1 MIGFPAMNRAER
13 RSKSRVKLDP
23 LAIMWFSNA
32 PWAGTGYGTQTAQ
45 AIRHFMADGHKV
57 AVSANYGLQ
66 AMQTIWEDIPIYPMG
81 YEPYSNDVQSS
92 NFKNWQRL
100 NPDRKSLFIT
110 LFDAWVLKGNFWDQ
124 QETAIWTM
132 VDHVPVPP
140 AVISFLKKPTVTPIA
155 VTQFGLE
162 QIQRLDIESLYVPM
176 AIDTEMYKPTEFFDN
191 GTERLA
197 GWQLMGWDEAHK
209 DRFTISLINA
219 NKGVVPSRKAW
230 GENLLACSIFLKDH
244 PDAQVYLHTERYGN
258 MGGINLD
265 TLVKAVGINEDQIR
279 FVNQYA
285 FHTTIP
291 NEAMASI
298 YTASDVLLASTMGEG
313 FGLTVL
319 EAESCGTRV
328 IANNFSAQPELI
340 ADGWLTEGQ
349 PWWDPQQLAWFNTPS
364 VPSIVS
370 CLEEAY
376 AKGKSR
382 SDSARAHAA
391 QYDSALVYEQYW
403 RPALKVL
410 SA

>member
-1 MIGFPAMNRAER
+1 MNRAER
-13 RSKSRVKLDP
+13 RRLNRSGGVDP
-23 LAIMWFSNA
+23 LALMWFSNA

-45 AIRHFMADGHKV
+45 AVRRFMGDGHKV

-66 AMQTIWEDIPIYPMG
+66 AMQTVWEDIPIYPMG
-81 YEPYSNDVQSS
+81 YEPYSNDVQAA

-100 NPDRKSLFIT
+100 NPDLKSVFIT
-110 LFDAWVLKGNFWDQ
+110 LFDAWVLKGKFWDET
-124 QETAIWTM
+124 ETAIWTM

-140 AVISFLKKPTVTPIA
+140 AVVSFLAKPTVTPIA
-155 VTQFGLE
+155 VTRFGQNE
-162 QIQRLDIESLYVPM
+162 IQRLDIEALYVPM
-176 AIDTEMYKPTEFFDN
+176 AIDTELYKPSTVFNN
-191 GTERLA
+191 GSEELE

-244 PDAQVYLHTERYGN
+244 PDAQLYIHTERYGN

-265 TLVKAVGINEDQIR
+265 TLIKAVGIQPDQVR

-285 FHTTIP
+285 YHTTIP
-291 NEAMASI
+291 NEAMAVI
-298 YTASDVLLASTMGEG
+298 YSATDVLLASTLGEG

-319 EAESCGTRV
+319 EAEACGTPV

-349 PWWDPQQLAWFNTPS
+349 PWWDPTQLAWFNTPS

-370 CLEEAY
+370 CLEDAY
-376 AKGKSR
+376 KRGKGR
-382 SDSARAHAA
+382 SSIARDHALK
-391 QYDSALVYEQYW
+391 YDADTVYEEFW
-403 RPALKVL
+403 RPALRVL